1 MAMNDFGNRLEYV
14 IKTSDYKTGKEFCEK
29 AEIST
34 ATLSR
39 LRKGHTKPSYEFLV
53 TLTVLIPDVDL
64 KWLLTG
70 KAQLSKDE
78 IERQI
83 ELEVKAQVKK
93 KVESALVKPSSNRIN
108 SQITQSA
115 I

>member
-1 MAMNDFGNRLEYV
+1 MATTNFGNRLEYV
-14 IKTSDYKTGKEFCEK
+14 IKASDFKSGKEFCEK

-70 KAQLSKDE
+70 KAQISKDE

-83 ELEVKAQVKK
+83 EIEVKQQVKQ
-93 KVESALVKPSSNRIN
+93 KVETALVKPSSNRIN
-108 SQITQSA
+108 SQQSQA
-115 I
+115 AN